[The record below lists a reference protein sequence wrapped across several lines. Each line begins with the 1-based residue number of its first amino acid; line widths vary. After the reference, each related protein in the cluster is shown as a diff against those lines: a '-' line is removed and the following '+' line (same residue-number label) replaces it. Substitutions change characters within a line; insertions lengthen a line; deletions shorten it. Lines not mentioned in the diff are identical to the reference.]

1 MRSNLAGDASA
12 PAGPL
17 MRHCLPDRCI
27 RILPHD
33 NDSGAFFV
41 ALLRKTRHITFAPPL
56 DPEAESE
63 AAAVTAPHHTVTAA
77 DAAPAGDAQ
86 EVQAEG
92 GGSELPKQFVDHCTR
107 LSRME
112 ARVQKVEPYVPLQRM
127 PGGYEVWQS
136 VADFYGISASFPSTQ
151 LLAHNERLKTI
162 HYVTAAARRALD
174 ASQPS
179 ALSGARMPGDGEKGG
194 ADGEGAAGRN
204 VQDML
209 NVVVAVSSRVR
220 ISRRLR
226 LQGDGCMHL
235 SQADR
240 RE

>member
-1 MRSNLAGDASA
+1 
-12 PAGPL
+12 
-17 MRHCLPDRCI
+17 MRHCLPGRCI

-41 ALLRKTRHITFAPPL
+41 TLLRKIRHITFAPPL

-92 GGSELPKQFVDHCTR
+92 AGSELPKEFVDHCTR

-127 PGGYEVWQS
+127 PGGDEVWQS
-136 VADFYGISASFPSTQ
+136 LADFYGISASFPSTQ

-179 ALSGARMPGDGEKGG
+179 ALSGARVSGDGEKGG
-194 ADGEGAAGRN
+194 ADGEGSADRN
-204 VQDML
+204 EDML
-209 NVVVAVSSRVR
+209 NVVVAVSRVR

-226 LQGDGCMHL
+226 WQGDGCMHQ
-235 SQADR
+235 SQAGW